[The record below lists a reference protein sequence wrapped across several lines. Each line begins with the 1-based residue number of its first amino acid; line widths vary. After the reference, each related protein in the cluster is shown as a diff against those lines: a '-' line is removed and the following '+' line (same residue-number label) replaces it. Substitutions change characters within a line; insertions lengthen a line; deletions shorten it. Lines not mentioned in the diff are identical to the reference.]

1 MPAVFCSSAVFFFS
15 NFSIIPTEFFLEGM
29 AHEAKGDLNSAREN
43 YENLLFLWAGADEGI
58 PELED
63 TRKRLAKIMRVQG

>member
-1 MPAVFCSSAVFFFS
+1 M
-15 NFSIIPTEFFLEGM
+15 EGM
-29 AHEAKGDLNSAREN
+29 ALEAKGDVNSAREN
-43 YENLLFLWAGADEGI
+43 YENLLFLWAGGEASI

>member
-1 MPAVFCSSAVFFFS
+1 M
-15 NFSIIPTEFFLEGM
+15 EGM
-29 AHEAKGDLNSAREN
+29 ALEAKGDVNSAREN